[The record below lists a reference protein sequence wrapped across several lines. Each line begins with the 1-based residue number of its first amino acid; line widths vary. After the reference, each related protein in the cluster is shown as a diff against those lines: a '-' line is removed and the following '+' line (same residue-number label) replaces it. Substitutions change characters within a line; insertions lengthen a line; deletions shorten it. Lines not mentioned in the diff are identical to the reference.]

1 MANSYDDEITVA
13 LTANATQLQEGMAQ
27 ASASITNMQATVAS
41 EAAAFNAAVQTKIDA
56 MVRLNAAFSSNVA
69 STEGIAEAEAALDQA
84 MNAGAI
90 TAGEYAS
97 YVATLDAAEA
107 ALTTTAQAASAA
119 LVEQNAAMTI
129 SGGVAREL
137 GVMIGELARGNY
149 TRLEGSTITLAN
161 RTGLLSTALNAVLS
175 PLGLVAVAAAA
186 VGYSIFEAGEDFEKM
201 EGTVLATGEAA
212 GFTAGQLVGIADR
225 IGESTGSISNATEAV
240 QKLALSGRF
249 AGQDLQLVATAAADM
264 SQLTG
269 ESIQSCITQIEKLQE
284 DPLKAVAKLNDQFHF
299 LTVAQ
304 FEQMESLAQSGDIM
318 GAASIAYAAMAD
330 KMQGRSDEANQHVNI
345 LVKSLRELKTVWAED
360 MQELDHALGG
370 GDDAYGLNEAKQLLA
385 TLKEQ
390 QKYAEETGS
399 SALPGITAQIQRQQ
413 QIVDQLTKG
422 FQGQANAAKEVG
434 KAAQDSAN
442 KIDEMLKNMEETRE
456 DSEATQADRERYE
469 QMEIDRNLSLQQ
481 EKDYWT
487 QIKNE
492 AKEGSAEYR
501 QALEQLVEVH
511 RKEGQAAKEAARQS
525 VEARKQASAATMNDL
540 EVQREE
546 TQTASQARIQ
556 IDEQIVQNA
565 EKLYGEDS
573 AQYKRAVAE
582 KISDTKSFAAAQI
595 EEAKKA
601 QEFIDSVYKA
611 QTDTAIKAV
620 DEIYASR
627 QKEVQSELTL
637 GQISAAQ
644 QAELLREYANQEYQT
659 DLDILEHYRDLMADK
674 PDIVQ
679 KINDQ
684 IVALQLKR
692 AATMQEIDQKAAR
705 DAQESWEQSLRPIM
719 QAFDQSITGMIQG
732 TQTFHQ
738 AWDRML
744 ESMLMS
750 EIRTGAQTLTHWIST
765 ELAKTSAT
773 VAGAEARTSAQAAA
787 AHEGMAT
794 EAATQQQEI
803 MNAASTAAA
812 KAYQAV
818 VGIPIVGPVLAPVA
832 AAGAFAAVEAYDT
845 ISSASGGWDRVPFDD
860 APALLHRNEMVLPA
874 HLADRVRG
882 MTDGSGGGGGDTHQW
897 NISATDAKSFRQ
909 MMLSDPHGFAKA
921 AQRAVS
927 KTRRRR

>member
-1 MANSYDDEITVA
+1 MSSSNDDEITVA

-27 ASASITNMQATVAS
+27 ASALIENMQATVAQ

-69 STEGIAEAEAALDQA
+69 STEGIAEAEAALDEA

-269 ESIQSCITQIEKLQE
+269 ENIQSCITQIEKLQE

-442 KIDEMLKNMEETRE
+442 KIDEMLNNMKEARE
-456 DSEATQADRERYE
+456 DSAATQADRARYE

-601 QEFIDSVYKA
+601 QEAAEKIYKSDA
-611 QTDTAIKAV
+611 DAAIKLTNDKYSGLEREA
-620 DEIYASR
+620 
-627 QKEVQSELTL
+627 QSEYSLH
-637 GQISAAQ
+637 QITSAQEIA
-644 QAELLREYANQEYQT
+644 LLQEYEQASFQS
-659 DLDILEHYRDLMADK
+659 DMNILEHYRDEMADK
-674 PDIVQ
+674 PEVVRT
-679 KINDQ
+679 INQQ
-684 IVALQLKR
+684 IEQLEQQHSNR
-692 AATMQEIDQKAAR
+692 MNQI
-705 DAQESWEQSLRPIM
+705 AQASAKQQQQIWTQYLNPINR
-719 QAFDQSITGMIQG
+719 AFDTAINGMIQG
-732 TQTFHQ
+732 TQNWHQ
-738 AWDRML
+738 VTQRML
-744 ESMLMS
+744 SSVLSSYVEMGVQMVKDWVAK
-750 EIRTGAQTLTHWIST
+750 EAAKLTAT
-765 ELAKTSAT
+765 VTNAGQQNAVLASARAT
-773 VAGAEARTSAQAAA
+773 NAAADQADSAASVVRASGVAGAQGVASFAGAPWPIDLGAPAFGASMAAA
-787 AHEGMAT
+787 ASGFGSVAS
-794 EAATQQQEI
+794 AA
-803 MNAASTAAA
+803 
-812 KAYQAV
+812 
-818 VGIPIVGPVLAPVA
+818 
-832 AAGAFAAVEAYDT
+832 
-845 ISSASGGWDRVPFDD
+845 GGWDRVPFDD

-874 HLADRVRG
+874 HLAENVRN
-882 MTDGSGGGGGDTHQW
+882 MTGKGGGGGDTHHW
-897 NISATDAKSFRQ
+897 NISATDAKSVTQ
-909 MMLSDPHGFAKA
+909 LLKNDPRGLAKA
-921 AQRAVS
+921 AQRAL
-927 KTRRRR
+927 KFTGKRR